1 MNDALN
7 HIVRFEFRIV
17 NPRPLFL
24 FNYFCVKFG
33 LVKVKF
39 IEAVG
44 SKLVKLALHLSRN
57 KSRSLEL
64 GKHLLHIPEIVIR
77 GCSASLFI
85 AQSSHYGRCGLHTY

>member
-7 HIVRFEFRIV
+7 HVVRFEFRIV
-17 NPRPLFL
+17 NPRPPFL

-44 SKLVKLALHLSRN
+44 LKLVSQMNVAF
-57 KSRSLEL
+57 
-64 GKHLLHIPEIVIR
+64 IPEQKQIIGIR
-77 GCSASLFI
+77 
-85 AQSSHYGRCGLHTY
+85 